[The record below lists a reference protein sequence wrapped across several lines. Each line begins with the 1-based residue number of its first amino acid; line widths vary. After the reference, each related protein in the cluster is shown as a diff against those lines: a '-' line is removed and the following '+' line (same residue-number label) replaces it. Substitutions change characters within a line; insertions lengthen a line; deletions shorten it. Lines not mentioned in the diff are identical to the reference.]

1 MQWNATTQNNNSGA
15 DGDGGGGGGVE
26 SLSAAVP
33 GGVCAPSLQVIALL
47 GASLSPPAAPEDGG
61 ASPTYLA
68 PRLLHVDV
76 SGDACRL
83 PSINIPD
90 LVVPQGRP
98 APPPPVVAN
107 YDLTGMGAGAFE
119 ELIEDQESGV
129 SRRTHG
135 ALVLML
141 SLVAAGWLR
150 TGGRRHV

>member
-1 MQWNATTQNNNSGA
+1 M
-15 DGDGGGGGGVE
+15 
-26 SLSAAVP
+26 
-33 GGVCAPSLQVIALL
+33 
-47 GASLSPPAAPEDGG
+47 
-61 ASPTYLA
+61 
-68 PRLLHVDV
+68 
-76 SGDACRL
+76 SGDACRI

-150 TGGRRHV
+150 TGGRRHI